1 MEPAELFLENFK
13 DQRCS
18 YAYNDTFDPKQ
29 DSQLLNGHDGESS
42 LDKPVQEQAK
52 QSSSCIQVSVIHAR
66 YSDSRYLQS
75 MPAFAGRWL
84 GKWIK
89 LGQMASRHRCKNAPA

>member
-1 MEPAELFLENFK
+1 VEPAELFLEHFK

-29 DSQLLNGHDGESS
+29 DSQLLNGHDGEAS
-42 LDKPVQEQAK
+42 LNKPVQEQAE

-66 YSDSRYLQS
+66 YSNSRYLQS

-84 GKWIK
+84 GK
-89 LGQMASRHRCKNAPA
+89 